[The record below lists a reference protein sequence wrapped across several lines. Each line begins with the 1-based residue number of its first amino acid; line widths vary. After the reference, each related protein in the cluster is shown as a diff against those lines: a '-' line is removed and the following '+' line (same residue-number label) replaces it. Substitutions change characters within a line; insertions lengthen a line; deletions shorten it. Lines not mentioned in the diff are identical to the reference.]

1 MEGRGGEHRSEQRK
15 RKFSERCNAMRR
27 EWMEYLH
34 DSLRD
39 LVSGTYDIILRWLQF
54 KIASIVTHSVS
65 ESVKLFVF
73 VLQFFDSALFIA

>member
-1 MEGRGGEHRSEQRK
+1 
-15 RKFSERCNAMRR
+15 
-27 EWMEYLH
+27 MEYLH